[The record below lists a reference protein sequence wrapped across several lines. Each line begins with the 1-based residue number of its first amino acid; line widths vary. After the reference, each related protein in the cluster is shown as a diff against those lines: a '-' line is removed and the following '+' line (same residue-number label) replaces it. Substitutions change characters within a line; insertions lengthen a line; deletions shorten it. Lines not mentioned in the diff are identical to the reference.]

1 MENPTPTVATNDI
14 APPMDKK
21 SSNHPDI
28 YTKCQLAYEEYII
41 QFKND
46 IQSKIRALEVI
57 NHASTEAERD
67 KIREFM
73 EYVYEYPKLVIN
85 RQPPHAKPSSN
96 GKSPSVSQAKLET
109 DQICIAK
116 RSDGQQCTRKKKKNC
131 DFCGTHAKI
140 VQMQAEKQTASD
152 AVAVHKMEIS
162 AEDIHGIIYYI
173 DKYNNV
179 YHTEDVL
186 EGVENPRI
194 IAKATKHGNYSYT
207 IPELFP

>member
-1 MENPTPTVATNDI
+1 MENPTPTLANNDI
-14 APPMDKK
+14 AAPVDKK
-21 SSNHPDI
+21 TSHHPDI
-28 YTKCQLAYEEYII
+28 YAKCQTAYEEYII

-46 IQSKIRALEVI
+46 IQSKILELEVI
-57 NHASTEAERD
+57 HSASTEAERD
-67 KIREFM
+67 KIRELM
-73 EYVYEYPKLVIN
+73 EYIYEYPKVVIN
-85 RQPPHAKPSSN
+85 KQPHAKPCAN
-96 GKSPSVSQAKLET
+96 GKLPSTSQAKLEP

-140 VQMQAEKQTASD
+140 VQMQAEKQTTSD

-179 YHTEDVL
+179 YHTEDVM

-194 IAKATKHGNYSYT
+194 IAKATKHGNNSYT
-207 IPELFP
+207 IPELFE

>member
-1 MENPTPTVATNDI
+1 MENPTPTLATNDI
-14 APPMDKK
+14 AAPVDKK
-21 SSNHPDI
+21 TSHHPDI
-28 YTKCQLAYEEYII
+28 YAKCQTAYEEYII

-57 NHASTEAERD
+57 HSASTEAERD
-67 KIREFM
+67 KIRELM
-73 EYVYEYPKLVIN
+73 EYIYEYPKLMIN
-85 RQPPHAKPSSN
+85 KQPHAKPCAN
-96 GKSPSVSQAKLET
+96 GKLPCTSQTKLEP

-140 VQMQAEKQTASD
+140 VQMQAEKQTTSD

-194 IAKATKHGNYSYT
+194 IAKAIKHGNNSYT
-207 IPELFP
+207 IPELFE

>member
-1 MENPTPTVATNDI
+1 MENPTPTLATNDI
-14 APPMDKK
+14 AAPADKK
-21 SSNHPDI
+21 PLYHPDI
-28 YTKCQLAYEEYII
+28 YAKCQTAYEEYII

-57 NHASTEAERD
+57 HSASTEAERD
-67 KIREFM
+67 KIRELM
-73 EYVYEYPKLVIN
+73 EYIYEYPKLVIN
-85 RQPPHAKPSSN
+85 KQPHAKPCAN
-96 GKSPSVSQAKLET
+96 GKLPSASQTKLEP

-140 VQMQAEKQTASD
+140 VQMQAEKQTTSD

-194 IAKATKHGNYSYT
+194 IAKATKHGNNSYT
-207 IPELFP
+207 IPELFE